1 MNVPDDLNHCIIL
14 GIDPAIASIGFGAI
28 RGNQALEYGVITTPS
43 KVPTYERLSQIR
55 SDIAELCNLVKPE
68 IVALEMP
75 FFGRENT
82 NASKVLRALGVIEL
96 ALGDW
101 GITDLIFLHQSQVKS
116 AVAQYGSSKGEVKLA
131 VMHIFGLA
139 KPPSPDDS
147 ADGLAIAYAAQ
158 CGARANVT

>member
-1 MNVPDDLNHCIIL
+1 MNVPSDLNQCVIL

-28 RGNQALEYGVITTPS
+28 QGTQALDYGVITTPANT
-43 KVPTYERLSQIR
+43 PMYTRLSQIR
-55 SDIAELCNLVKPE
+55 SDILELCDLLKPDLA
-68 IVALEMP
+68 ALEMP

-82 NASKVLRALGVIEL
+82 NASKVMRALGVIEL

-101 GITDLIFLHQSQVKS
+101 GLTELVFLHQSQVKA
-116 AVAQYGSSKGEVKLA
+116 AVAQYGAQKWEIKEA
-131 VMHIFGLA
+131 VMHIFGLP

-158 CGARANVT
+158 CGARANVR